1 MITLGVS
8 GSLQGKAG
16 TASAITYTVSG
27 DTISSGSDTFSILAQ
42 GQLGTSVA
50 ALTGLSSVTGPT
62 LIKDIHLSNSSGS
75 LVSGVV
81 LYVNG
86 SSASNQLVTVSIPAN
101 GQAVYSDGGW
111 SVTDG
116 SGNLQQSLSTSLS
129 GDVTGTTASN
139 TVVKI
144 QGVAQTT
151 GTATI
156 LSQMTNGQTRNATAT
171 LNAGEQTI
179 FTGSTGSQT
188 LTLPTTPQVSTT
200 NTILNSSSV
209 TFTLAAGAGNT
220 INNFGIIGSV
230 TMAVNQLIQL
240 VFIGTTWYAV
250 DTNAIASSVGSI
262 GVGQLPAITGDVSIP
277 AGSGVSTLATVNSN
291 TGSFGNTNTIP
302 VPTVNAKGLITA
314 VSTATITPAAIGAQ
328 ATGNYVTGLTGDI
341 TASGPGSVAAT
352 LATVN
357 SNTGSFGTATQSPTI
372 TVNGKGLI
380 TAASNTSIQSASAT
394 QAGFLAAADY
404 SHIASGWYDVTRQG
418 TNSVLTSNTGSV
430 NNTAISNLMT
440 AVPSGSVLYFPPGW
454 YTFASTITIPAK
466 VFIFQGSG
474 AGLNGALSA
483 FTWTT
488 NNAGDWITQTASD
501 YYMQFRDIGF
511 IAQAAQTAGSCINVN
526 GNANNIIKN
535 CAFTGL
541 SSSLTIFNGINFT
554 GTNGGEESIVE
565 QCVFT
570 NFTGTAI
577 ICNSSLETVVIDGIT
592 INGGAIG
599 AAGVSVLAG
608 GAVQITSCDI
618 IGCTNNLLINP
629 TSTVASVWCV
639 NSYFDSSA
647 GSCIKISGSSA
658 VVRTKFEQCSFTV
671 SATASPANA
680 VEISSTYAYGAV
692 GQGTDFINCNVLNT
706 FGTLGVGTGF
716 NITGAADFRIMG
728 CNIAAW
734 ATGIAIT
741 PANSA
746 GMTRPQIIGNTIG
759 NAGGYG
765 INTTGINLNAGSFT
779 YGSILL
785 TDNEMD
791 GNTIPLSDSS
801 SVAVT
806 ASKFIGNNTGL
817 VARTTLAPLASGGAS
832 YLATAGRGA
841 VTSGTTETFLAT
853 YRIPPSSVTVGQTFI
868 LTAVL
873 QSSSTGTWIPTIR
886 SGATG
891 TIASDTSIATHGATA
906 AQVANGYTRVTA
918 IVEVVA
924 LGSTSTV
931 TGYVE
936 SLAGQAVPGTVYNKT
951 AAAEVLAST
960 PTTAAWFI
968 TFSGTASTGTY
979 TVKTLSMEAV

>member
-1 MITLGVS
+1 VSTATITPAAIGAQATGNYVTGLTGDI
-8 GSLQGKAG
+8 
-16 TASAITYTVSG
+16 TASG
-27 DTISSGSDTFSILAQ
+27 PG
-42 GQLGTSVA
+42 SVA
-50 ALTGLSSVTGPT
+50 A
-62 LIKDIHLSNSSGS
+62 
-75 LVSGVV
+75 
-81 LYVNG
+81 
-86 SSASNQLVTVSIPAN
+86 
-101 GQAVYSDGGW
+101 
-111 SVTDG
+111 
-116 SGNLQQSLSTSLS
+116 
-129 GDVTGTTASN
+129 
-139 TVVKI
+139 
-144 QGVAQTT
+144 
-151 GTATI
+151 
-156 LSQMTNGQTRNATAT
+156 
-171 LNAGEQTI
+171 
-179 FTGSTGSQT
+179 
-188 LTLPTTPQVSTT
+188 
-200 NTILNSSSV
+200 
-209 TFTLAAGAGNT
+209 
-220 INNFGIIGSV
+220 
-230 TMAVNQLIQL
+230 
-240 VFIGTTWYAV
+240 
-250 DTNAIASSVGSI
+250 
-262 GVGQLPAITGDVSIP
+262 
-277 AGSGVSTLATVNSN
+277 TLATVNSN
-291 TGSFGNTNTIP
+291 IGSFGSASTVP

-791 GNTIPLSDSS
+791 GNIIPISDSS

-853 YRIPPSSVTVGQTFI
+853 YRIPPSSVTVGQTFR

-936 SLAGQAVPGTVYNKT
+936 SQAGQAVPGTVYNKT

>member
-250 DTNAIASSVGSI
+250 DTNAIANSVGSI

>member
-791 GNTIPLSDSS
+791 GNTIPISDSS

-853 YRIPPSSVTVGQTFI
+853 YRIPPSSVTVGQTFR

-936 SLAGQAVPGTVYNKT
+936 SQAGQAVPGTVYNKT